1 LKLPKLGWVRFQDDR
16 TFTQPIKKATV
27 KKTKSNAYYVSL
39 QLAKQDDNPLLETVS
54 EDRIEA
60 FDMSPSNVLVSP
72 TIKLETPQFYRKNEK
87 KLKNLHRRHSR
98 KKKGSKNREKARLEL
113 ARASNKI
120 VNQRTDWTHEL
131 TRGLTTMFDA
141 VILEDLNI
149 KGMQQF
155 NSGLSKSVTLDFSW
169 HHFTQLLKYKME
181 WEGKHLI
188 FVDRFYPSSKTCS
201 QCGWINNT
209 LTLAD
214 RTWTCA
220 ECGTTHDRDI
230 NASINLKKEGLR
242 ILQEE
247 KHLTITTS
255 TVGTTGSHAF
265 GDNVRLQRLYS
276 ELLEQLSM
284 NKEAREQGK
293 REHESHSFRKE

>member
-1 LKLPKLGWVRFQDDR
+1 
-16 TFTQPIKKATV
+16 
-27 KKTKSNAYYVSL
+27 
-39 QLAKQDDNPLLETVS
+39 
-54 EDRIEA
+54 
-60 FDMSPSNVLVSP
+60 
-72 TIKLETPQFYRKNEK
+72 
-87 KLKNLHRRHSR
+87 
-98 KKKGSKNREKARLEL
+98 
-113 ARASNKI
+113 
-120 VNQRTDWTHEL
+120 
-131 TRGLTTMFDA
+131 MFDA

-201 QCGWINNT
+201 RCGWINNT

-230 NASINLKKEGLR
+230 NASINLKKEGMR

-265 GDNVRLQRLYS
+265 GDNVRLQGLYS

-284 NKEAREQGK
+284 NKEALEQGK
-293 REHESHSFRKE
+293 KEHESHSFRKE